1 MYYGKVKVDY
11 LFDITTIYTAHR
23 HRYPHDHS
31 FPGESHNFWEI
42 VIVLDGQIG
51 VTAGHD
57 VLLLGKGQAILH
69 EPMEFHRLWSEGN
82 SSPDVIIISF
92 TCKNMPKLKTRLFKI
107 NSANRKEVASLLKHL
122 RRIFTT
128 DDVSL
133 TGISDPDSFDYQI
146 ATKQLEIFLLKI
158 LSENITEVIHST
170 QQSAKNYTE
179 IINVLENNLDKRLS
193 ISEIANL
200 CKMSEVNLKKTFH
213 KYSGTGIISYYNQLK
228 MNEAVSM
235 LRSGMSVSETALAL
249 GYTDQNYFSATF
261 KRIVG
266 KNATEIKNKYQF

>member
-51 VTAGHD
+51 VTAGHN
-57 VLLLGKGQAILH
+57 VLILDKGQAILH

-92 TCKNMPKLKTRLFKI
+92 TCKNMPKLKARLFKI
-107 NSANRKEVASLLKHL
+107 NSANRKEVASLLKQL
-122 RRIFTT
+122 RKTFTT

-133 TGISDPDSFDYQI
+133 TGINEPDSFDYQI
-146 ATKQLEIFLLKI
+146 ATQELEIFLLKI

-179 IINVLENNLDKRLS
+179 IINVLENNLNKRLS
-193 ISEIANL
+193 IAEIANL
-200 CKMSEVNLKKTFH
+200 CKMSELNLKKTFH

-249 GYTDQNYFSATF
+249 GYTDQNYFSAAF

-266 KNATEIKNKYQF
+266 KNATEIKNKYQL